1 MGSINRSIVNRGR
14 RAWTQS
20 DVVSLMDQLYPL
32 PDGVPSE
39 RLRQQRLRSAFLA
52 GAAEAQGELLPRPS
66 AALIASSIQVAR
78 ALLKNRAASPESRLW
93 HAFMAGAHAAREE
106 GAQRQTPPTDA
117 APLKLFIRQ
126 PFTESDQAQQSLI
139 GAVLAQIDHHNGDPF
154 SFRYLTG
161 KKAESADTFR
171 ASFEAET
178 GQPFTPQAFRAHR
191 LSLLAQAEAFINVR
205 VGMSE
210 SSAFELCFHIFKGA
224 CTPVLF
230 LVWKHAPIK
239 TTLLKDLGNLCDITY
254 LEFEFAEELRSGID
268 KFFRRRRRD
277 ATARETPAPD
287 RRFRATEPAALT

>member
-1 MGSINRSIVNRGR
+1 MGSRDRFIEKGSR

-20 DVVSLMDQLYPL
+20 DVVALMDQLYPL
-32 PDGVPSE
+32 PDGVPSQ
-39 RLRQQRLRSAFLA
+39 RVRQQRLRSAFLA

-106 GAQRQTPPTDA
+106 GAQRT

-126 PFTESDQAQQSLI
+126 PFTESDQAQQGLI
-139 GAVLAQIDHHNGDPF
+139 AAVLAQIDRHNGDPY

-161 KKAESADTFR
+161 RKAESADTFR
-171 ASFEAET
+171 ASFEAES
-178 GQPFTPQAFRAHR
+178 GQPFVPQAFRAYR
-191 LSLLAQAEAFINVR
+191 LNLLAQAEAFINIR

-239 TTLLKDLGNLCDITY
+239 TTLLKDLGNLCDVTY
-254 LEFEFAEELRSGID
+254 LEFEHADDLRPGID
-268 KFFRRRRRD
+268 DFFRRHPRD
-277 ATARETPAPD
+277 ESAAAT
-287 RRFRATEPAALT
+287 